1 MRVRFHFFA
10 LMLAA
15 QAFSAVTVCGQ
26 QPEKVEVSKATSQP
40 EKTEEVKEKSDAGK
54 SFNGPILPA
63 SAFLP
68 SRESTVQVA
77 VAPTLDAQLEAKD
90 VGNPNLIASQGI
102 VATGSATEVSAAA
115 VNATPLPSLLGFK
128 TVPTLAP
135 LKQAVS
141 SEETV
146 TAVSP
151 PVFGPPQLPSIAKM
165 SAIIPAMPE
174 ATLVSTVQD
183 PVPMPEELKCPTNLT
198 VDGTAPKIELSKI
211 LGELKTQEEIFG
223 NLRIDPSAI
232 TTEAVEAPSQRLQLA
247 DGSLAAWQGDVYC
260 WTAPNFFHNPLYFE
274 QVNLERYGQGTYSCL
289 QPAASGVQFFATIP
303 ILPYKIGGQE
313 WSERVYTL
321 GHRRPGNRNPYQIHY
336 HPFSWTGVTYQAA
349 ASTGVVFIV
358 P

>member
-1 MRVRFHFFA
+1 MRVRFPFFA
-10 LMLAA
+10 LMIAA
-15 QAFSAVTVCGQ
+15 QAFSAVTVFAQ
-26 QPEKVEVSKATSQP
+26 QPETAEVSKTASQP
-40 EKTEEVKEKSDAGK
+40 EKTEELKEKSASGK
-54 SFNGPILPA
+54 SFSGPILPA
-63 SAFLP
+63 AAFLP

-77 VAPTLDAQLEAKD
+77 VAPSLDVQAESKVAGITDLS
-90 VGNPNLIASQGI
+90 ASQSP
-102 VATGSATEVSAAA
+102 TSKSNAAA
-115 VNATPLPSLLGFK
+115 VSATPLQSLLGVK

-135 LKQAVS
+135 LKQAVTS
-141 SEETV
+141 GETV

-165 SAIIPAMPE
+165 SAIMPGATE
-174 ATLVSTVQD
+174 AALVSTVQD
-183 PVPMPEELKCPTNLT
+183 PVPMPQELKCPTNLS
-198 VDGTAPKIELSKI
+198 VDGTAPKIEISKI
-211 LGELKTQEEIFG
+211 LGELKPQEEIFG

-313 WSERVYTL
+313 WCERVYTL
-321 GHRRPGNRNPYQIHY
+321 GHRRPGNCNPYQVHY
-336 HPFSWTGVTYQAA
+336 HPFSWTGVTYQAVA
-349 ASTGVVFIV
+349 TTGAVFIV

>member
-15 QAFSAVTVCGQ
+15 QAFSAVTAFAQ
-26 QPEKVEVSKATSQP
+26 QPENVEVSAVTSQP
-40 EKTEEVKEKSDAGK
+40 EKAEENKEKSAAGA

-63 SAFLP
+63 AAFLP

-77 VAPTLDAQLEAKD
+77 VAPLLDSQAESKEAD
-90 VGNPNLIASQGI
+90 LPNFIASQGNANA
-102 VATGSATEVSAAA
+102 VSATATNS
-115 VNATPLPSLLGFK
+115 TPLQSLLGVK
-128 TVPTLAP
+128 SVPTLAP

-141 SEETV
+141 SEEMI
-146 TAVSP
+146 TAVRP

-165 SAIIPAMPE
+165 SAIIPVATE
-174 ATLVSTVQD
+174 AALVSTVQD
-183 PVPMPEELKCPTNLT
+183 PVPMPKELTCPTNLS

-211 LGELKTQEEIFG
+211 LGELKPQEEIFG
-223 NLRIDPSAI
+223 NLKIDPSAI

-274 QVNLERYGQGTYSCL
+274 QVNLERYGQGTHSCL

-313 WSERVYTL
+313 WCERVYTL
-321 GHRRPGNRNPYQIHY
+321 GHRRPGNRNPYQVHY

-349 ASTGVVFIV
+349 ATTGVVFIV